1 MKLLISK
8 ELQGQE
14 KEESDLTPLSVGSSL
29 QTLHY
34 YENPGILMIVQSVD
48 IEEGKLS
55 LGSATSQIVITQES
69 VCIIDRIESFP
80 RINLLLDVNIANYRL

>member
-55 LGSATSQIVITQES
+55 IGRETSHVVSQDS
-69 VCIIDRIESFP
+69 GII
-80 RINLLLDVNIANYRL
+80 LYY